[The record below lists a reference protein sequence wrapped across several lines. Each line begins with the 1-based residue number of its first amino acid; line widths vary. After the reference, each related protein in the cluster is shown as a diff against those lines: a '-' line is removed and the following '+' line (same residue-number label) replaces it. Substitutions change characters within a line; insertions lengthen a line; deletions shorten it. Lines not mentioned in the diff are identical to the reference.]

1 MQIIAFAYGRLVN
14 ETRGYG
20 PLLGLQVEMKRRY
33 GQSLNWVEQQKSV
46 TKFGESDIKKKIFE
60 YDDNHKSSS

>member
-1 MQIIAFAYGRLVN
+1 MKPEVMGHYWACGRD
-14 ETRGYG
+14 ETKVR
-20 PLLGLQVEMKRRY
+20 
-33 GQSLNWVEQQKSV
+33 STLNWVEQQKSV